1 VPKAARGEHAAVVEV
16 VDRLRVNS
24 RRQGQRV
31 ADEAVLKL
39 GDEVVLPAEALD
51 LPRPKGEGGY
61 GDKGCAEEEL
71 AVGAEE
77 VALFIE
83 QGCDG
88 RTHRGG

>member
-1 VPKAARGEHAAVVEV
+1 MARGEHAAVVEV

-51 LPRPKGEGGY
+51 LPRPEGEGSY

-71 AVGAEE
+71 ATDAE
-77 VALFIE
+77 
-83 QGCDG
+83 GG
-88 RTHRGG
+88 RIVHSTGM